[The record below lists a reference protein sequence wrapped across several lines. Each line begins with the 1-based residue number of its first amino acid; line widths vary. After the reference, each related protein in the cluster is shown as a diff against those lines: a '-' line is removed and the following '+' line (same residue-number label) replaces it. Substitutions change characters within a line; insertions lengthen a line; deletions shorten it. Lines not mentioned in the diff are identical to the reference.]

1 MWTEAQMQQRS
12 RQDGRLENSVPD
24 VKKSLPTGQLTPLRP
39 EDGTL
44 PTAGRGV
51 AGQGGA

>member
-1 MWTEAQMQQRS
+1 MWTEAQMQRRS
-12 RQDGRLENSVPD
+12 RQDGRSENSVPNA
-24 VKKSLPTGQLTPLRP
+24 KKSLPTGQLTTLRP
-39 EDGTL
+39 EDGTP